1 MKPMIP
7 TPKLRVNEI
16 FYSLQGEGA
25 RKGSANIFVRLA
37 HCNLTCG
44 YCDTEF
50 ESYRE
55 LSLEELL
62 SECGRYK
69 CPNVV
74 FTGGEPLL
82 QLTEDVATAFKDAG
96 YFVALETNGSER
108 PPKGID
114 YVAVSPK
121 VAEHVVSQKFEGVHI
136 HELRYVRNRS
146 QGIPRPMVRAD
157 HYFLSPEFNGEFPDR
172 ENIEHC
178 IRLVKEHP
186 EWSLSVQE
194 HKLLNI
200 R

>member
-1 MKPMIP
+1 M
-7 TPKLRVNEI
+7 PKLRVNEI
-16 FYSLQGEGA
+16 FHSIQGEGA

-55 LSLEELL
+55 LSLDEVL
-62 SECGRYK
+62 SECGAYSCR
-69 CPNVV
+69 NII

-82 QLTEDVATAFKDAG
+82 QLTDEVVSAFKSAG
-96 YFVALETNGSER
+96 YYVALETNGTER
-108 PPKGID
+108 PPPGID
-114 YVAVSPK
+114 YIAVSPK
-121 VAEHVVSQKFEGVHI
+121 VAEHVLAQQFEGI
-136 HELRYVRNRS
+136 HVDELRYVRNRS
-146 QGIPRPMVRAD
+146 QGIPRPTVKAD
-157 HYFLSPEFNGEFPDR
+157 HYFLSPEFNGEIPVR

-186 EWSLSVQE
+186 EWKLSIQE
-194 HKLLNI
+194 HKLLKI